1 MYVQLD
7 DCRSVNKLG
16 LSGWCIDM
24 VHQEPNVWVPSEI
37 KKNLN
42 CYISIVENNAQKF
55 EDWKFSVEKKLY
67 EYLFIYLDF

>member
-1 MYVQLD
+1 MYWHGTPGTQ
-7 DCRSVNKLG
+7 R
-16 LSGWCIDM
+16 LSPKWD
-24 VHQEPNVWVPSEI
+24 